1 MKTIIGNVKMNFDTI
16 QVGIFGLGH
25 IGLPTA
31 AILANNNIHVLGA
44 DVNTETVDNI
54 NKGLCSFKEPGLD
67 DLVKKAVTNNYLK
80 ATSNLDVAAAESDIL
95 LVIVP
100 TPIDENKKSDLSF
113 VISACESIKKGL
125 KKGNLVVIES
135 TVPPETG
142 INVVKPILEES
153 GLKCGEDFYL
163 SYSPERALPNNT
175 IYEMTHNVRIIGGYD
190 NKSADLTANLYSHIT
205 QGDIIK
211 VKNITSAEMV
221 KLMENTYRDV
231 NIALSNEFAL
241 ISEKIDVDVNEVIRA
256 ANYHPRVNIH
266 TPGPGVGGH
275 CIPVDPYFL
284 IELAENYGTS
294 ARLISDSRKINNS
307 MPQHVVDILL
317 DNIDDVGDDFV
328 ISILGIAYKGNVD
341 DIRETPSK
349 TLIEL
354 LKDKGFNVVAHD
366 PLVSDNVIESFGVKS
381 VPYEEALDAD
391 CVIIMTDHDL
401 YKDITPDM
409 IKNNFIIVT
418 RPILDSCKFR
428 ENGVNFQAIGD
439 ID

>member
-1 MKTIIGNVKMNFDTI
+1 MIIMNFDTVN
-16 QVGIFGLGH
+16 VGIFGLGH

-44 DVNTETVDNI
+44 DVNEETVKNI
-54 NKGLCSFKEPGLD
+54 NQGRCNFEEPGLS
-67 DLVKKAVTNNYLK
+67 DLVKNSVQNNYLS
-80 ATSNLDVAAAESDIL
+80 ATSDLEYAAKLCDIL
-95 LVIVP
+95 IVIVP
-100 TPIDENKKSDLSF
+100 TPIYEDKKADLSY
-113 VISACESIKKGL
+113 VISACDSIKKGL
-125 KKGNLVVIES
+125 KKGNLVIIES

-175 IYEMTHNVRIIGGYD
+175 IYEMTHNVRIVGGIND
-190 NKSADLTANLYSHIT
+190 KSADLTAQLYSHVT

-231 NIALSNEFAL
+231 NIALSNELAM
-241 ISEKIDVDVNEVIRA
+241 ICEKIDVDVNEVITA

-284 IELAENYGTS
+284 IETAEKYGGY
-294 ARLISDSRKINNS
+294 ARLISDSREINNE
-307 MPQHVVDILL
+307 MPKHVIDLL
-317 DNIDDVGDDFV
+317 MNCKENINTVG
-328 ISILGIAYKGNVD
+328 ILGIAYKGNVE

-349 TLIEL
+349 KLIEL
-354 LKDKGFNVVAHD
+354 LLEKDFNVVAHD
-366 PLVSDNVIESFGVKS
+366 PIVKNEIIESFNVKS
-381 VPYEEALDAD
+381 VSYENVLDCD
-391 CVIIMTDHDL
+391 CVILMTDHDL
-401 YKDITPDM
+401 YKNLRPDM
-409 IKNNFIIVT
+409 LKNKFIVST
-418 RPILDSCKFR
+418 RPILDSTLFR
-428 ENGVNFQAIGD
+428 NSGVNFQAIGNVTLK
-439 ID
+439 

>member
-1 MKTIIGNVKMNFDTI
+1 MNFDTVN
-16 QVGIFGLGH
+16 VGIFGLGH

-44 DVNTETVDNI
+44 DVNEETVKNI
-54 NKGLCSFKEPGLD
+54 NQGRCNFEEPGLS
-67 DLVKKAVTNNYLK
+67 DLVKNSVQNNYLS
-80 ATSNLDVAAAESDIL
+80 ATSDLEYAAKLCDIL
-95 LVIVP
+95 IVIVP
-100 TPIDENKKSDLSF
+100 TPIYEDKKADLSY
-113 VISACESIKKGL
+113 VISACDSIKKGL
-125 KKGNLVVIES
+125 KKGNLVIIES

-175 IYEMTHNVRIIGGYD
+175 IYEMTHNVRIVGGIND
-190 NKSADLTANLYSHIT
+190 KSADLTAQLYSHVT

-231 NIALSNEFAL
+231 NIALSNELAM
-241 ISEKIDVDVNEVIRA
+241 ICEKIDVDVNEVITA

-284 IELAENYGTS
+284 IETAEKYGGY
-294 ARLISDSRKINNS
+294 ARLISDSREINNE
-307 MPQHVVDILL
+307 MPKHVIDLL
-317 DNIDDVGDDFV
+317 MNCKENINTVG
-328 ISILGIAYKGNVD
+328 ILGIAYKGNVE

-349 TLIEL
+349 KLIEL
-354 LKDKGFNVVAHD
+354 LLEKDFNVVAHD
-366 PLVSDNVIESFGVKS
+366 PIVKNEIIESFNVKS
-381 VPYEEALDAD
+381 VSYEKVLDCD
-391 CVIIMTDHDL
+391 CVILMTDHDL
-401 YKDITPDM
+401 YKNLRPDM
-409 IKNNFIIVT
+409 LKNKFIIST
-418 RPILDSCKFR
+418 RPILDSTLFR
-428 ENGVNFQAIGD
+428 NSGVNFQAIGNVTLK
-439 ID
+439 